1 MRSTGNGHGAWCKS
15 WRKAGGVLLG
25 RRAAGVRTRRSWS
38 VRFACRFTWSWRS
51 RPLPGDVRASGE
63 ASCGRSGRRLPDGYR
78 LGTDEVPDL
87 PPEVETGGDEVSG
100 EPRRSRLSQLP
111 VAWAVLCGMP
121 IAAVMEATAM
131 RAGGPSGAPQ
141 LAGAAAPSARCST
154 TTRQR
159 RPSACATVT
168 AQAGEGPVVGA
179 LPSAILSAAFGSG
192 HIVSVRTTSSASAR
206 SSPMSSR
213 TARSAAWPG
222 RSQAERPRVWSSVIR
237 PSRAAST
244 ASLTRGAEARP

>member
-1 MRSTGNGHGAWCKS
+1 MRSTGDGYGAWRKS
-15 WRKAGGVLLG
+15 WRKAGGVRPG

-38 VRFACRFTWSWRS
+38 VRFVCRFTWSWRS
-51 RPLPGDVRASGE
+51 HPLPGDVRATGG
-63 ASCGRSGRRLPDGYR
+63 ASCGRSGRRLPGGHR
-78 LGTDEVPDL
+78 LGRDEVPHL

-100 EPRRSRLSQLP
+100 GRPEEPAESAAGGLGRPLRHADCRSDGGNRHASRWTERRTTAGGRRST
-111 VAWAVLCGMP
+111 V
-121 IAAVMEATAM
+121 
-131 RAGGPSGAPQ
+131 GPLFDNDP
-141 LAGAAAPSARCST
+141 PN
-154 TTRQR
+154 
-159 RPSACATVT
+159 ATVGVRDGNRPG
-168 AQAGEGPVVGA
+168 GEAPAAGA
-179 LPSAILSAAFGSG
+179 LPDATLSAAFGSG